1 MLIIKYEIFLLG
13 NTIYKYY
20 LRKMKKTYNRTTSS
34 MVALRI
40 PNTLL
45 KKINKNH
52 DKSKLSRHKFIIAQ
66 LENAN
71 RSM

>member
-1 MLIIKYEIFLLG
+1 MLTINGVIFKL
-13 NTIYKYY
+13 IFSY
-20 LRKMKKTYNRTTSS
+20 LCITFANMKKTYNRTTST

-40 PNTLL
+40 PIALL

-71 RSM
+71 RSV

>member
-1 MLIIKYEIFLLG
+1 
-13 NTIYKYY
+13 
-20 LRKMKKTYNRTTSS
+20 MKKKYNHTTSL

-40 PNTLL
+40 PIALL

-66 LENAN
+66 LEKAN
-71 RSM
+71 RSV

>member
-1 MLIIKYEIFLLG
+1 
-13 NTIYKYY
+13 
-20 LRKMKKTYNRTTSS
+20 MKKKYNHTTSS

-40 PNTLL
+40 PIALL

-71 RSM
+71 K

>member
-1 MLIIKYEIFLLG
+1 
-13 NTIYKYY
+13 
-20 LRKMKKTYNRTTSS
+20 MKKKYNHTTSS

-40 PNTLL
+40 PIALL

-71 RSM
+71 RSV